1 MWSPTDRLAGISAIL
16 GGVLWAV
23 TPLRQPVFGA
33 GRTPEEGELFF
44 RAYNGLIVVVV
55 VLLTAALLRHRAP
68 SGSGSRVRAVGWCTI
83 LVGHLMLLLGS
94 LPALLLGGTARS
106 LVMGAQDLG
115 FLGALVAGLGALVL
129 GAADLRRRA
138 GPVLAAWLFVLT
150 VPLGLLATVLL
161 SVAGVPEDY
170 LGLPLTVLYGGAWVV
185 LGLQLSGRRAGRRDG
200 AAPNGA
206 SA

>member
-68 SGSGSRVRAVGWCTI
+68 S
-83 LVGHLMLLLGS
+83 
-94 LPALLLGGTARS
+94 
-106 LVMGAQDLG
+106 
-115 FLGALVAGLGALVL
+115 
-129 GAADLRRRA
+129 
-138 GPVLAAWLFVLT
+138 
-150 VPLGLLATVLL
+150 VLL

-185 LGLQLSGRRAGRRDG
+185 LGLQLCGRRAGRRDG
-200 AAPNGA
+200 AVPNGA
-206 SA
+206 AA